1 MNKNTKL
8 ILALASSLL
17 LVGCGNSNSSS
28 SPTDSGSEDS
38 SRTLTDSTSSSNQD
52 ESSSSSEEEINLAI
66 DEVSDILPG
75 KTVQLVTKNNG
86 VAVEATY
93 EIVEGEAGIYSSISE
108 TGLFQAGA
116 YEEVVTVKASY
127 KGVGTTINISVV
139 APVLD
144 DAKLNIPSSWKA
156 SSDVISEDETKEGT
170 VSFEFVKDEAAVLVD
185 TMLDYSVGLKAEG
198 GKVYQVKG
206 NATEAKF
213 NYTKDLQKDV
223 TVDDFNSDG
232 NLASVINAA
241 SLEFFGFD
249 EESGTYEFDPIIGE
263 DEEETVD
270 PIEELMYALGFIDDG
285 FNTYTIQIDPET
297 MAFKEI
303 VAIEVDDEG
312 YEVDRLELNIT
323 SIEELSITITGEKVS
338 DGGTGE
344 GGVEEPF
351 EPDPVESS
359 EEGE

>member
-28 SPTDSGSEDS
+28 SPIDSGSEDS
-38 SRTLTDSTSSSNQD
+38 SRTPDDSTSSSSN
-52 ESSSSSEEEINLAI
+52 EEINLAI
-66 DEVSDILPG
+66 DEISDILPG

-93 EIVEGEAGIYSSISE
+93 EIEEGSIEIYSSVSE
-108 TGLFQAGA
+108 TGLFKAGA

-127 KGVGTTINISVV
+127 KGASATVNISVV

-156 SSDVISEDETKEGT
+156 SSDVISEDETQEGT
-170 VSFEFVKDEAAVLVD
+170 ISFEFIKDEAAVLVD
-185 TMLDYSVGLKAEG
+185 TLIDSSVGLIAEG
-198 GKVYQVKG
+198 SKVYQVKG
-206 NATEAKF
+206 NGTEAKF
-213 NYTKDLQKDV
+213 NYTEDFQKDV

-232 NLASVINAA
+232 NLGSVINAA
-241 SLEFFGFD
+241 SLEFFGYD
-249 EESGTYEFDPIIGE
+249 EESGTYEFDPIIDE
-263 DEEETVD
+263 DEGEEVVN
-270 PIEELMYALGFIDDG
+270 PIEELMYALGFIEDG
-285 FNTYTIQIDPET
+285 FNAYTIQIDPET

-323 SIEELSITITGEKVS
+323 PIEELSITITGEKVS
-338 DGGTGE
+338 DGGTGD

-351 EPDPVESS
+351 EPGPVESS

>member
-28 SPTDSGSEDS
+28 SPIDSGSEDS
-38 SRTLTDSTSSSNQD
+38 SRTPDDSTSSS
-52 ESSSSSEEEINLAI
+52 SHEEINLAI
-66 DEVSDILPG
+66 DKVSDILPG

-93 EIVEGEAGIYSSISE
+93 EIEEGTIEIYSSVSE

-127 KGVGTTINISVV
+127 KGVSATVNINVV

-156 SSDVISEDETKEGT
+156 SSDVISEDETQEGT
-170 VSFEFVKDEAAVLVD
+170 VSFEFIKDEAAVLVD
-185 TMLDYSVGLKAEG
+185 TMLDYSIGLTTIG

-206 NATEAKF
+206 NATKAKF
-213 NYTKDLQKDV
+213 NYTEDLQKDV

-241 SLEFFGFD
+241 SLEFFGYD
-249 EESGTYEFDPIIGE
+249 EESGTYEFDPIV
-263 DEEETVD
+263 DEAAEEVVD
-270 PIEELMYALGFIDDG
+270 PIEELMNALGFIDDG
-285 FNTYTIQIDPET
+285 FNAYTIQIDPET

-323 SIEELSITITGEKVS
+323 PIEELSITITGEKVS